1 MTNFLRITGDLLRLG
16 VHASEDV
23 QLPCKETRQWYFSH
37 ITQGRDLEVE
47 DFYWWHW
54 SSWHRQRK
62 RELSPL
68 QLPWY
73 CQDAFLGPCPVA
85 IYFLVFIIFTF
96 VSRSLQFAEIWSG
109 ITSSSF
115 MMFWNNSSLN
125 NYNEKVLLIISV
137 IRRKSCNHFVE
148 KNSK

>member
-1 MTNFLRITGDLLRLG
+1 
-16 VHASEDV
+16 
-23 QLPCKETRQWYFSH
+23 
-37 ITQGRDLEVE
+37 
-47 DFYWWHW
+47 
-54 SSWHRQRK
+54 
-62 RELSPL
+62 
-68 QLPWY
+68 
-73 CQDAFLGPCPVA
+73 
-85 IYFLVFIIFTF
+85 